1 MNKAKPQRYENID
14 ALRAIAALLVV
25 IQHFFGDIVR
35 EAQNQ
40 QTPLIELIQYSLNS
54 IDLGRFGVIL
64 FFLISGFVVPF
75 SIRGAHPL
83 RRFAISRFFRLYPA
97 LWLAVIT
104 LSIFFVYKGSAPSI
118 ATILANMTMFPSF
131 LGFHWLS
138 GIYWTLTIEL
148 VFYFLCAALFWKNAL
163 YAPKIVTA
171 FALLLICS
179 TALPILMRMHVG
191 INLPVQY
198 IGLHVSFLYCGL
210 LFRLAMI
217 DKKAGAWTGA
227 IIVTIALFSVLFT
240 IGDFSLERG
249 DSFFLIGKL
258 PIIVAYILAFIIFIS
273 AVYSGK
279 PQSSLLSFGGSISYS
294 IYLFHG
300 IAALLVYQ
308 FLALT
313 GNWTDLLTGLVSLSL
328 TILISHSVYKYLETP
343 MIALGRKITSRNEPR
358 ATIAAPQS

>member
-1 MNKAKPQRYENID
+1 MNKTKPQRYENID

-35 EAQNQ
+35 EVQNI
-40 QTPLIELIQYSLNS
+40 QTPLIELIQYSLNT

-75 SIRGAHPL
+75 SIRGTRPL
-83 RRFAISRFFRLYPA
+83 RRFAISRIFRLYPA
-97 LWLAVIT
+97 LWLAVIA
-104 LSIFFVYKGSAPSI
+104 LSVFFTYQGSAPSV

-131 LGFHWLS
+131 IGFQWLS

-148 VFYFLCAALFWKNAL
+148 IFYVLCAALFWKNAL
-163 YAPKIVTA
+163 YAPKIVTL
-171 FALLLICS
+171 FALLLIGS
-179 TALPILMRMHVG
+179 TTLPILMRMHAG

-210 LFRLAMI
+210 LLRLAMI
-217 DKKAGAWTGA
+217 DQKAGAWTGA
-227 IIVTIALFSVLFT
+227 IIVTIVQFSVLFT

-258 PIIVAYILAFIIFIS
+258 PIIVAYILAFIVFIC

-300 IAALLVYQ
+300 IAALLTYQ
-308 FLALT
+308 FLPLT
-313 GNWTDLLTGLVSLSL
+313 GNWADLLTGLVSLSL
-328 TILISHSVYKYLETP
+328 TILISHSVYKYLEIP
-343 MIALGRKITSRNEPR
+343 MITLGRKFSSRNESR
-358 ATIAAPQS
+358 ATMPIPQS